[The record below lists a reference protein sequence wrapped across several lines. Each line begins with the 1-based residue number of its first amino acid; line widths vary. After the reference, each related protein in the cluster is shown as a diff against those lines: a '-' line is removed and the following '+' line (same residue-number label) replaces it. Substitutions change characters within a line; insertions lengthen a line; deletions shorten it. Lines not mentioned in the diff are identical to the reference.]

1 MRANNKGES
10 PITFGD
16 VYTDCF
22 GQMKARETVF
32 VVPEDHCIQNSLDYI
47 FEIRRQGMQNFSS
60 KETDLEA

>member
-47 FEIRRQGMQNFSS
+47 FEIRR
-60 KETDLEA
+60 